1 VPILADHVAL
11 SVSGF
16 LNEAPSWV
24 DDLSTGTLR
33 RDANKNKNWGGR
45 AALLVKPLD
54 RLTLNFS
61 AMKQRTDT
69 IGGVEYNVDSSKNR
83 ANLA

>member
-1 VPILADHVAL
+1 
-11 SVSGF
+11 
-16 LNEAPSWV
+16 
-24 DDLSTGTLR
+24 LR
-33 RDANKNKNWGGR
+33 RDAKKNKNWGGR

-69 IGGVEYNVDSSKNR
+69 IGGVQYNVDSSKNR